1 MAGATGETPG
11 DAGDAL
17 GATGAVSRLKGRL
30 FEGVTLLCTLFGITV
45 VAALLAYVAN
55 DAIRPATADTA
66 WLLTF
71 AGTVVAPAVVLAAY
85 YYLRDPAGGVVA
97 YESLGVPVVGL
108 VAGGGLIVL
117 FVELISPAGWTAL
130 VLSLVVAAAVVVAHR
145 RLRPAAAVERLVVV
159 VLAPPLALFGIPPL
173 AMDFT
178 LTGPLSG
185 TEVFTIAFA
194 TPALLPS
201 LSDLFLAV
209 PLVHVGWPL
218 LVVTITI
225 PVAGLLGRLV
235 ARRREDGRGVRETV
249 GGAVLVAGLGA
260 LTVPQFGL
268 AAEHWVLLVTAALVP
283 TGVYLEGV
291 LRRGRGVSGLAM
303 PVVLVGGTV
312 LGLVVVD
319 ALAAAGPD
327 VWLDWS
333 FLTSPHSRTPADAG
347 IYPAL
352 VGTVMIMVV
361 MIVAIFPV
369 GVGAAIYLEEYAP
382 DSGFWGRVVGIIE
395 INIGNLAGVPSVV
408 YGLLGLALFI
418 RGIGLE
424 SGIVI
429 VGGLTVG
436 LLILPIVII
445 SAQEAI
451 RAVPDSSRRA
461 SYGMGATKWQTVR
474 NVVLPQALPGI
485 LTGTIIALGRA
496 IGETA
501 PLLMIGI
508 ASSVRLAPGGFFD
521 KTSAMPRQIFSW
533 SSEFDPDFRFGV
545 LAAGVITLVVVLL
558 LMNGAAIVIRN
569 KHQRS

>member
-108 VAGGGLIVL
+108 VAGGGLVVL

-130 VLSLVVAAAVVVAHR
+130 VLSLVVAAAAVVAHR

-260 LTVPQFGL
+260 VIVPQFGL
-268 AAEHWVLLVTAALVP
+268 AADHWVLLATAALVP

-319 ALAAAGPD
+319 ALAAAGPN

-508 ASSVRLAPGGFFD
+508 ASSVRLAPGGFFE